1 MSNLSNLYISESYY
15 GVVNLIDSTEPF
27 ASQSE
32 ARIYLTDGLGENL
45 GLSFNSV
52 KRVSLDNGLTITGSL
67 LVSGSK
73 ILTGSLDV
81 LGDITASGTVR
92 AGTGSFDTINA
103 RLIHTTIESSSVIYS
118 TGSNIFGD
126 EPSDTQIFSGSV
138 YIPNLHYLGTSSV
151 DTETRI
157 VDLENFSSS
166 LVATFVETVDFNAYT
181 QSTDSRL
188 NQIEIFTSSADNRL
202 NQIEITT
209 ASLQNEV
216 NSLIAETGSYAR
228 LDSNNTF
235 SGSVNGEVIPLIIS
249 ATTASMDCSQGNFFT
264 LELVTG
270 VTHLSASN
278 IQPGQTLTLE
288 ITQTSTGTGDV
299 TFAPSFNF
307 AALNQPVISTGNNQI
322 DIMTFV
328 TFGTDKLYGVIQ
340 NNFS

>member
-81 LGDITASGTVR
+81 QGDITASGTVR

-118 TGSNIFGD
+118 TGSNILGD

-138 YIPNLHYLGTSSV
+138 YVPNLHYLAGNAKDTNLRINEKLDTGSFNSYSSSV
-151 DTETRI
+151 H
-157 VDLENFSSS
+157 S
-166 LVATFVETVDFNAYT
+166 
-181 QSTDSRL
+181 
-188 NQIEIFTSSADNRL
+188 
-202 NQIEITT
+202 EITSIENT
-209 ASLQNEV
+209 NNTQQSQI

-288 ITQTSTGTGDV
+288 ITQTPTGTGDV